1 MWEYSCYTVD
11 MPKKVPL
18 AISRGVRKQST
29 NVFLVLECNGIQAWG
44 EVAPTSDQP
53 DLSPTKIRAEIRRF
67 FENYRGDVPQEAYR
81 QGLSL
86 GIPRTV
92 YAAIDMALWDW
103 WGQQA
108 GVPLYQLWGLPKPSQ
123 PTSVTLGICP
133 PEAVAQ
139 QLALKTKDH
148 DFQALKIKLG
158 SPAGIAADKA
168 MMEAVLEANSS
179 PMALR
184 IDANGGWTVEQALEM
199 IPWLAD
205 RGVAYVEQPLAKG
218 QEQGLRALKAQGALP
233 IFVDES
239 CHMASD
245 LPNWYSWVD
254 GVNIKLM
261 KCGGPTEALRIKH
274 TAQAFGLQTMI
285 GCMGESSV
293 AISAGAHLSGD
304 LDYIDLD
311 SHYNLKPDPSSGLTL
326 EAGVTQISD
335 RPGLGTHLNP
345 EHYA

>member
-1 MWEYSCYTVD
+1 MWEYNCYTVA
-11 MPKKVPL
+11 MPKMVPL

-29 NVFLVLECNGIQAWG
+29 NVFLALERDGIRAWG

-53 DLSPTKIRAEIRRF
+53 DLTPEKIRTEIDRF
-67 FENYRGDVPQEAYR
+67 FQNYSSDIPQEAYQ
-81 QGLSL
+81 QGLSM

-108 GVPLYQLWGLPKPSQ
+108 SIPLYQLWGLPKPSQ
-123 PTSVTLGICP
+123 PTSITLGICAP
-133 PEAVAQ
+133 DEVGQ
-139 QLALKTKDH
+139 QLTLKTQDY

-158 SPAGIAADKA
+158 SSEGIAADKA
-168 MMEAVLEANSS
+168 MMEAVLEANTSQ
-179 PMALR
+179 MALR

-205 RGVAYVEQPLAKG
+205 RGIAYVEQPLAKG
-218 QEQGLRALKAQGALP
+218 HEKGLQALKVQGALP

-245 LPNWYSWVD
+245 IPSWYSWVD

-261 KCGGPTEALRIKH
+261 KCGGPTEALRLKN

-293 AISAGAHLSGD
+293 AISAAAHLSGD

-311 SHYNLKPDPSSGLTL
+311 SHYNLKPDPSSGLSL
-326 EAGVTQISD
+326 EAGVTQITD
-335 RPGLGTHLNP
+335 HPGLGTHLKS
-345 EHYA
+345 EYYA